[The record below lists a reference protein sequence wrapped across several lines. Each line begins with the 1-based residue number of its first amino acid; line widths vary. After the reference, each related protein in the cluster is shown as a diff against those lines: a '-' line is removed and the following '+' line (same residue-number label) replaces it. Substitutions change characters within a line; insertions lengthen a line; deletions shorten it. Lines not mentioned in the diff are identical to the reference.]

1 MDNIKSEIQVQI
13 NEELDNI
20 LRKYIDAVQINI
32 CIYGIITRDNVTTL
46 ILFCFLSSIH
56 YHHSLMNVSINIL
69 PYYNVCR
76 VSN

>member
-32 CIYGIITRDNVTTL
+32 CI
-46 ILFCFLSSIH
+46 
-56 YHHSLMNVSINIL
+56 
-69 PYYNVCR
+69 
-76 VSN
+76 

>member
-32 CIYGIITRDNVTTL
+32 YI
-46 ILFCFLSSIH
+46 
-56 YHHSLMNVSINIL
+56 
-69 PYYNVCR
+69 
-76 VSN
+76 